1 MDGQLKTGTIL
12 TSEAGEVYTVK
23 QLLGSGGQGEVYS
36 VEAKGVSY
44 ALKWYFP
51 KSATK
56 NQKDILAGSE
66 EHLAGS
72 VERIA
77 RTLGETEKTIKEW
90 LAETH

>member
-44 ALKWYFP
+44 ALKMVF
-51 KSATK
+51 S
-56 NQKDILAGSE
+56 
-66 EHLAGS
+66 
-72 VERIA
+72 
-77 RTLGETEKTIKEW
+77 
-90 LAETH
+90 

>member
-36 VEAKGVSY
+36 VEAKGISY

-56 NQKDILAGSE
+56 NQKDILDNLIIKGKPDESFLWPQDLIFEKEGS
-66 EHLAGS
+66 
-72 VERIA
+72 
-77 RTLGETEKTIKEW
+77 
-90 LAETH
+90 

>member
-36 VEAKGVSY
+36 VEAKGISY

-51 KSATK
+51 KK
-56 NQKDILAGSE
+56 CNQKSK
-66 EHLAGS
+66 
-72 VERIA
+72 RYF
-77 RTLGETEKTIKEW
+77 R
-90 LAETH
+90 